1 MATKIAVIGAGIVG
15 STASYYL
22 SKEPNIELTI
32 FDEGVGQGTKASA
45 GIISP
50 WLSRRRNKKWYRMVK
65 EAAAFYPDFLNQVM
79 EGEPV
84 PSNVY
89 NKVGTLLFK
98 SNPSYLDDMLDIGLK
113 RREDAPEIGELAI
126 LSPEEIQD
134 KIPIYDKDNSAV
146 WASGGAKVD
155 GSQLVNLLLEKVKEN
170 QATIIEERADLTVLD
185 NGEYQVASE
194 RHTDT
199 FDKVVLANAAWLGQT
214 LEPLGYDVDVR
225 PQKGQLAELEYDFN
239 YNTDSKDWPVVM
251 PEGESDII
259 PFDDGKIVIGATH
272 EDEMGYDLE
281 VTPELLASMVE
292 SANKAFSSIVSA
304 DSVTNYRTGT
314 RAYTSDY
321 APFFGHVPNLNN
333 VVAASGLGSTGL
345 TAGPLVGKI
354 LYELITNQKP
364 SLPLDDYPISN
375 YIQLK

>member
-170 QATIIEERADLTVLD
+170 QATIIEKRADLTVLD

-214 LEPLGYDVDVR
+214 LEPLGYNVDVR

-281 VTPELLASMVE
+281 VTPELLASMIE

-321 APFFGHVPNLNN
+321 APFFGHVPNMDN

>member
-155 GSQLVNLLLEKVKEN
+155 GSQLVHLLLEKVKEN

-185 NGEYQVASE
+185 NGKYQVASE
-194 RHTDT
+194 SHTDT

-214 LEPLGYDVDVR
+214 LEPLGYNVDVR

-281 VTPELLASMVE
+281 VTPELLASMIE

-304 DSVTNYRTGT
+304 DSITNYRTGT

>member
-214 LEPLGYDVDVR
+214 LEPLGYDVDIR

-281 VTPELLASMVE
+281 VTPELLASMIE
-292 SANKAFSSIVSA
+292 SANKAFSSIISA

>member
-1 MATKIAVIGAGIVG
+1 
-15 STASYYL
+15 
-22 SKEPNIELTI
+22 
-32 FDEGVGQGTKASA
+32 
-45 GIISP
+45 
-50 WLSRRRNKKWYRMVK
+50 
-65 EAAAFYPDFLNQVM
+65 
-79 EGEPV
+79 
-84 PSNVY
+84 
-89 NKVGTLLFK
+89 
-98 SNPSYLDDMLDIGLK
+98 
-113 RREDAPEIGELAI
+113 
-126 LSPEEIQD
+126 
-134 KIPIYDKDNSAV
+134 
-146 WASGGAKVD
+146 
-155 GSQLVNLLLEKVKEN
+155 
-170 QATIIEERADLTVLD
+170 
-185 NGEYQVASE
+185 
-194 RHTDT
+194 
-199 FDKVVLANAAWLGQT
+199 
-214 LEPLGYDVDVR
+214 
-225 PQKGQLAELEYDFN
+225 
-239 YNTDSKDWPVVM
+239 
-251 PEGESDII
+251 DII